1 MKEHSSKIKNEEKK
15 EYPNSSGVALG
26 FFDGIHLGHKAVINA
41 MLSAVEEEN
50 EKDSLAKIVYT
61 FQKNPAYLFGKS
73 VEIITTNEERY
84 NIIKDMGVDR
94 VVEDD
99 FTSVMNFS
107 PREFVE
113 KVLVQRFN
121 AKKVFCGFNYH
132 FGKGGTADS
141 GELTRLCSLYGI
153 EVTVVPPV
161 VMEEITV
168 SSTEIRNFVRNGEIE
183 KANILLDRKFGFSAV
198 IEEGNHIGRL
208 MNTPTINQKLPK
220 GLVIPRF
227 GVYTSLVTIGDKC
240 YTGVTNIGVKPTIGD
255 YLPLSETWLP
265 DYKEK
270 DLYGEVADIRLMYFQ
285 RDERKFDNIKAL
297 EEQIKKDG
305 EKAKINIAKGR
316 RS

>member
-1 MKEHSSKIKNEEKK
+1 MKEHSSKIKYDGKK
-15 EYPNSSGVALG
+15 EYPWGSGVALG
-26 FFDGIHLGHKAVINA
+26 FFDGIHLGHKAVIKEMLNA
-41 MLSAVEEEN
+41 VDAAN
-50 EKDSLAKIVYT
+50 EKDSLSKIVYT

-73 VEIITTNEERY
+73 VEIITPNEERY
-84 NIIKDMGVDR
+84 RIIRDMGVDIIA
-94 VVEDD
+94 EDD

-107 PREFVE
+107 PEEFVE

-141 GELTRLCSLYGI
+141 GELTRLCSRYGI
-153 EVTVVPPV
+153 EVTVASPV
-161 VMEEITV
+161 VMGEITV
-168 SSTEIRNFVRNGEIE
+168 SSTAIRNFVRNGEIE
-183 KANILLDRKFGFSAV
+183 KANILLDHKFGFSAV

-208 MNTPTINQKLPK
+208 MDTPTINQKLPK

-227 GVYTSLVTIGDKC
+227 GVYTSLVTIGERC

-265 DYKEK
+265 DYKGK

-285 RDERKFDNIKAL
+285 RDEKKFNNIKEL

-305 EKAKINIAKGR
+305 EQAKINVLK
-316 RS
+316 